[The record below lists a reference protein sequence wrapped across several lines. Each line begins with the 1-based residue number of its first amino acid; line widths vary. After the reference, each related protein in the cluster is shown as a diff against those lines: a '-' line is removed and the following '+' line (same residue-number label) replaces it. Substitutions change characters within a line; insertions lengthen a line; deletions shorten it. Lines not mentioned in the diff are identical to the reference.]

1 MFKLILSPQS
11 GSKDT
16 AISVS
21 GNVLT
26 IDGNATDFAQLGEG
40 EQCGTAAPLIGT
52 ARRVGGVVTVGVIL
66 QYDSATAE
74 PMQSTDPTDYVIEL
88 TDGPAPDVI
97 RRKPPVEQPL
107 LDEAQFDA

>member
-1 MFKLILSPQS
+1 MFKLILSPQA
-11 GSKDT
+11 GSHDT

-26 IDGNATDFAQLGEG
+26 IDGNAIDFAALGEG
-40 EQCGTAAPLIGT
+40 EQCETAAPLIGT
-52 ARRVGGVVTVGVIL
+52 ARRVDGVVSVGVLL

-74 PMQSTDPTDYVIEL
+74 PMQSTDPADYAIEL

-97 RRKPPVEQPL
+97 RRKPSPEEVPT
-107 LDEAQFDA
+107 DA

>member
-1 MFKLILSPQS
+1 MFKLKLSPQS
-11 GSKDT
+11 GNHDT

-26 IDGNATDFAQLGEG
+26 IDGTAIDFGPLGEG
-40 EQCGTAAPLIGT
+40 DQCETAAPLIGIAT
-52 ARRVGGVVTVGVIL
+52 RVDGVITVGVLL

-74 PMQSTDPTDYVIEL
+74 SQQSTDPADYVIEL

-97 RRKPPVEQPL
+97 ARRAVVLPELETEP
-107 LDEAQFDA
+107 DA